1 MYKYRVLEV
10 QTNAMYSTCVCRKIF
25 NRIRRKI
32 VYFHYSQ
39 KEKSYFITMD
49 IGKKSHIF
57 TMVIGKNSHIFTVVI
72 GKKFLIFT
80 MVRRKKYTFSLVER
94 KIIFYY
100 YGKRGKNPIFSLGSK
115 ENILYWI
122 YYACIR
128 LFIASH
134 S

>member
-1 MYKYRVLEV
+1 
-10 QTNAMYSTCVCRKIF
+10 
-25 NRIRRKI
+25 
-32 VYFHYSQ
+32 
-39 KEKSYFITMD
+39 MD

-57 TMVIGKNSHIFTVVI
+57 TMVIEKNSHIFTVVI
-72 GKKFLIFT
+72 GKKSHIFT
-80 MVRRKKYTFSLVER
+80 MVRRKKYTFSLVKR